1 MNANAYTPSA
11 GLAFCK
17 FDAPRMP
24 VNYVASRIRGVDN
37 RQILPRQENFPI
49 SSGLSCC
56 SSDSSN
62 YDTTD
67 PSRLFELMSPIE
79 SVQPDQMSAST
90 LAYLGDVVFELFVRS
105 RYVWPE
111 RRMSDLQNKVV
122 SIVRGI
128 LRIIITYIIYY
139 SMMSH

>member
-1 MNANAYTPSA
+1 MNAYTSSA

-17 FDAPRMP
+17 FDVPRMP
-24 VNYVASRIRGVDN
+24 VNVVSRIQRVD
-37 RQILPRQENFPI
+37 RRLILPRQEKNPI
-49 SSGLSCC
+49 GSGLC
-56 SSDSSN
+56 SSDCSSSSSSS
-62 YDTTD
+62 DATD

-79 SVQPDQMSAST
+79 SVQPDQMSASA

-122 SIVRGI
+122 SIVRG
-128 LRIIITYIIYY
+128 TQYY
-139 SMMSH
+139 HVYCSIMSC